1 MRWGTFLTAIYVR
14 CDLKS
19 IYGQRWWEQD
29 RYDYRSHVLTQ
40 LMPRLNTSTRKG
52 NHRPGLSTQGSSLH
66 YFFVLQGFTDGAIG
80 HTSIIPWATMT
91 PENVSTVLQKPKPCW
106 TRKVED
112 RDRLWYWSALM
123 LGGVAAELCQKEE
136 TSRGGLYEN
145 SRPCYSMCSLSIP
158 YSSCTCVYPNQSEN
172 ILLFSFS

>member
-19 IYGQRWWEQD
+19 INGQRWWEQD
-29 RYDYRSHVLTQ
+29 RYDHRSHVLTQ

-52 NHRPGLSTQGSSLH
+52 NHRPCLSTQGSSIHFFRVTGLH
-66 YFFVLQGFTDGAIG
+66 WRSHRSYINHSLGDNDTGGCVHCSSEIKALL
-80 HTSIIPWATMT
+80 
-91 PENVSTVLQKPKPCW
+91 NPKSWRP
-106 TRKVED
+106 R
-112 RDRLWYWSALM
+112 SAVM

-136 TSRGGLYEN
+136 TSRGGFYGN

-172 ILLFSFS
+172 ILLFSFL